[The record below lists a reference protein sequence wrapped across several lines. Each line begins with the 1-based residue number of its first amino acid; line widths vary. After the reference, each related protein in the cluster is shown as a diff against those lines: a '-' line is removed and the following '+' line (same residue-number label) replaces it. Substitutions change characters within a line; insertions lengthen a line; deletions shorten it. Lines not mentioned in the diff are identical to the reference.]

1 MNDKLIEDVCDKKI
15 IVIVRGVEREKLIPL
30 AQAMYNAGIRFIE
43 LAYCANGSITDEQNA
58 DNIKML
64 SDHFGQKMY
73 IGAGTVLTEKQVKL
87 TQKAGGRFVI
97 SPNTDPKVIRRTKA
111 LGLLSISGAFT
122 PSEIQTAHQNGAD
135 FVKLYPVTNMGVKYI
150 EALKSPFP
158 HIRFLAVG
166 GINESN
172 ISDYNR
178 AGVCGFGIGSNIVP
192 KDLVANGKFDAVAE
206 LAEKYV
212 SAVKL

>member
-30 AQAMYNAGIRFIE
+30 AQAMYNGGIRFIE

-111 LGLLSISGAFT
+111 LGLLSIPGAFT

-212 SAVKL
+212 SAVK

>member
-30 AQAMYNAGIRFIE
+30 AQAMYNGGIRFIE

-111 LGLLSISGAFT
+111 LGLLSIPGAFT
-122 PSEIQTAHQNGAD
+122 PSEIQTAHQNGAN

-212 SAVKL
+212 SAVK

>member
-1 MNDKLIEDVCDKKI
+1 MNDKLIEEVCDKKI

-30 AQAMYNAGIRFIE
+30 AQAMYNGGIRFIE

-111 LGLLSISGAFT
+111 LGLLSIPGAFT

-212 SAVKL
+212 SAVK